1 MDAGSKAGLCS
12 AHETGLVNELLALGL
27 ELRDVISMVT
37 SHAATMLG
45 LDGRLHRAD
54 SPLLFESAGTVR

>member
-1 MDAGSKAGLCS
+1 M
-12 AHETGLVNELLALGL
+12 NELFALGL

-45 LDGRLHRAD
+45 LDGRLNRAD